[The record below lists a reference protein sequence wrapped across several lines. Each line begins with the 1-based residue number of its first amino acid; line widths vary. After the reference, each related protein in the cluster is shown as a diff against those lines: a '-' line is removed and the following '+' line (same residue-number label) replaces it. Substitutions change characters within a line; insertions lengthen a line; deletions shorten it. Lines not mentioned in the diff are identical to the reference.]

1 MRFQKSQSAGA
12 ATIVPPSASTGPLKN
27 MDASPPARKVHAHE
41 IHEKAG
47 SISNT
52 CELPWPVRGDMKIRL
67 PTKPVWG
74 RTAPMCSVELSGCV
88 SS

>member
-1 MRFQKSQSAGA
+1 MIFQKSQSARA
-12 ATIVPPSASTGPLKN
+12 AILVPTSASAGPLKN
-27 MDASPPARKVHAHE
+27 MDASPPARKARAHE

-52 CELPWPVRGDMKIRL
+52 CELPWPVRGDMNKKL

-74 RTAPMCSVELSGCV
+74 QKDPHVQR
-88 SS
+88 